1 MGIRHFSSARRS
13 ILICAVF
20 FSAAKAFAA
29 PGDLVTINDAASG
42 SLLFDSQVAGQYVEA
57 PRLATDVAITISGP
71 IARTRVTQRF
81 ENVSDA
87 WVEGTY
93 VFPLPDGAA
102 VDTLKMQI
110 GERFIEGKIEEKQ
123 KAKAI
128 YDQAKRE
135 GKKASL
141 LSQQR
146 PNIFTNAVANIGP
159 GETIV
164 MQIEYQ
170 ENVALDGSTFS
181 LRFPM
186 VVAPRYNPLPVQKHV
201 VDFNDGGWGSVDP
214 VPDRHD
220 ITSPVLKPD
229 DGPINPVTLKVD
241 LDAGFAIGD
250 IRSSFHA
257 VTKSV
262 HSDSHMTVQLSDET
276 VPADRD
282 FELLWTPQ
290 SGAAPSAALF
300 TETVEGEDYY
310 LLMVTPPSPLTE
322 TAPQPRDVTFVFD
335 TSGSM
340 QGQSIRQAREALALA
355 ITRLNAGDRFNIIQF
370 NSSIDTLF
378 GASQGVSEGS
388 IASALAYIRSIDAGG
403 GTEMLPALEAALRA
417 PTDDMLSQV
426 IFLTDG
432 AIGNEQALFDTI
444 AQQRGK
450 SRIFTIGIGSAPNSY
465 FMSRAAELGQGT
477 FTHIGDI
484 GQVRERMESL
494 FEKLER
500 PAVTNVT
507 TTWPQ
512 GTKQEAWPAPI
523 PDLYHGET
531 LVIAAKSDAETGLLT
546 LSGAHD
552 GAGWQVD
559 LPLDKASV
567 RSGIAKLWARKKI
580 KSLEMARA
588 SYGADR
594 DALDSA
600 VLETALTHGLVSR
613 LTSLVAVDT
622 EVSRPA
628 EERIAET
635 KVPHNLPKGWNFG
648 AVFGDK
654 ASKAAFQTKRRAPLV
669 PAAAM
674 QLKEAR
680 PQIAM
685 DMAQAPKAGIALPK
699 TAALWSNKVVQG
711 LILLLISLVLVRQI
725 RRAA

>member
-1 MGIRHFSSARRS
+1 MGLRHIISTRRS
-13 ILICAVF
+13 IIVLAVF
-20 FSAAKAFAA
+20 FTTPGAFAA
-29 PGDLVTINDAASG
+29 PGQLVTINDAASG
-42 SLLFDSQVAGQYVEA
+42 ALLFESQVPGQFVEA

-123 KAKAI
+123 KAKEI
-128 YDQAKRE
+128 YEQAKRD

-159 GETIV
+159 GESIV
-164 MQIEYQ
+164 VQIEYQ
-170 ENVALDGSTFS
+170 ESVALEGNQFS
-181 LRFPM
+181 IRFPM
-186 VVAPRYNPLPVQKHV
+186 VVAPRYNPLPVQKHL
-201 VDFNDGGWGSVDP
+201 VDFSDGGWGVVDP
-214 VPDRHD
+214 VPDRGE
-220 ITSPVLKPD
+220 ITSPVLKPEE
-229 DGPINPVTLKVD
+229 GLINPVTLTVD
-241 LDAGFAIGD
+241 LDAGFALGD
-250 IRSSFHA
+250 VRSSFHPI
-257 VTKSV
+257 TKTTN
-262 HSDSHMTVQLSDET
+262 SDSHITVQLGDET

-300 TETVEGEDYY
+300 TENVEGEDYY
-310 LLMVTPPSPLTE
+310 LLMVTPPSALTE

-355 ITRLNAGDRFNIIQF
+355 VTRLNAGDRFNIIQF
-370 NSSIDTLF
+370 NSSFDTLF
-378 GASQGVSEGS
+378 RASQPVSEGS
-388 IASALAYIRSIDAGG
+388 IAHALTYIRSLEADG
-403 GTEMLPALEAALRA
+403 GTEMLPALEAALGTPA
-417 PTDDMLSQV
+417 DDMLQQV

-444 AQQRGK
+444 AQQRGEA
-450 SRIFTIGIGSAPNSY
+450 RIFTIGIGSAPNSY

-477 FTHIGDI
+477 FTHIGDV
-484 GQVRERMESL
+484 GQVRERMETL

-500 PAVTNVT
+500 PAITNVQAQ
-507 TTWPQ
+507 WPR
-512 GTKQEAWPAPI
+512 GSAQEAWPAPI

-531 LVIAAKSDAETGLLT
+531 LVIAAKSDAQSGLLT

-559 LPLDKASV
+559 LPLDKASA
-567 RSGIAKLWARKKI
+567 RPGIAKLWARKKI

-588 SYGADR
+588 HRGANLE
-594 DALDSA
+594 ALDTA
-600 VLETALTHGLVSR
+600 VLGTALTHGLVSR

-622 EVSRPA
+622 EPSRPP
-628 EERIAET
+628 EEAIAQT
-635 KVPHNLPKGWNFG
+635 QVPHNLPKGWNFG
-648 AVFGDK
+648 AVFGGQNT
-654 ASKAAFQTKRRAPLV
+654 KAAFMQKRSKADLV
-669 PAAAM
+669 PAAM
-674 QLKEAR
+674 MDLKT
-680 PQIAM
+680 
-685 DMAQAPKAGIALPK
+685 APAPMLAEQSAAGIALPK
-699 TAALWSNKVVQG
+699 TAALWSVKTLQG
-711 LILLLISLVLVRQI
+711 LGLLLLSLVLIRQV
-725 RRAA
+725 RRAR